1 VEKKLLDETNGV
13 LKKKRRK
20 AVKEEG
26 DFCQHN

>member
-20 AVKEEG
+20 AVKER
-26 DFCQHN
+26 DFWQQN